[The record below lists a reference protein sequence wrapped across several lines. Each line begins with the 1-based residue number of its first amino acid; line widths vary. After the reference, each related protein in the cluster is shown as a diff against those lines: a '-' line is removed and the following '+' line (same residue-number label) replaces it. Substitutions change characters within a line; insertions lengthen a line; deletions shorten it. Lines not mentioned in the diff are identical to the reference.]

1 MYTLSLTPKLKRGF
15 TLIELVLSV
24 GVISI
29 LLMISVPVLQRY
41 IVKNDMDVITNVVV
55 QDMYRAQNLARAGEN
70 NGNWGVYI
78 QSGNITLFQ
87 GTSYSA
93 RNQGKDEIYTIPN
106 SIVVSG
112 QNEYV
117 FSVFSGLPT
126 SGGSTTIQNN
136 NDTKSVSVNSQGVI
150 SY

>member
-1 MYTLSLTPKLKRGF
+1 MNTLAPIRINRGF
-15 TLIELVLSV
+15 TLIELLLSV

-55 QDMYRAQNLARAGEN
+55 QDIYRAQNLARSGEN
-70 NGNWGVYI
+70 HGSWGVYI
-78 QSGNITLFQ
+78 QSGSITLFQ
-87 GTSYSA
+87 GTSYSG
-93 RNQGKDEIYTIPN
+93 RNQGKDEIYTIPS

-117 FSVFSGLPT
+117 FSLFSGLPT
-126 SGGSTTIQNN
+126 SSGSTTIQNN
-136 NDTKSVSVNSQGVI
+136 SDTKSVSVNSQGII